1 MGRPM
6 TGVSVSPLKSPN
18 VSTDNINDIDQGIA
32 GGSLLDGVAVKHQDF
47 DVKGL
52 KICKQTS
59 GRVYQLHGQTGHDNV
74 GKSLQGRTG
83 PEAPTGRH
91 LKSLPHKPLS
101 LPSSKYH
108 TSHLPHTKTR
118 AGHDKRT
125 RRGPQII
132 SKKSYFTYPLVT
144 FRTRSG

>member
-1 MGRPM
+1 M
-6 TGVSVSPLKSPN
+6 SPS

-32 GGSLLDGVAVKHQDF
+32 GGSLRAGVAVKHQDF

-59 GRVYQLHGQTGHDNV
+59 GRVYQLHGQTGHDSV

-83 PEAPTGRH
+83 PESPTGRH
-91 LKSLPHKPLS
+91 LKSLPHSPC
-101 LPSSKYH
+101 H
-108 TSHLPHTKTR
+108 TSLCHHTQAPNITQASLPHTKTR
-118 AGHDKRT
+118 AEHDRRT

>member
-1 MGRPM
+1 M
-6 TGVSVSPLKSPN
+6 SPS

-32 GGSLLDGVAVKHQDF
+32 GGSLRAGVAVKHQDF

-74 GKSLQGRTG
+74 GKSPQGRTG

-91 LKSLPHKPLS
+91 LKSLPHKPL
-101 LPSSKYH
+101 PSHTISQH
-108 TSHLPHTKTR
+108 RTSHLSSQKTR
-118 AGHDKRT
+118 AEHDKRT